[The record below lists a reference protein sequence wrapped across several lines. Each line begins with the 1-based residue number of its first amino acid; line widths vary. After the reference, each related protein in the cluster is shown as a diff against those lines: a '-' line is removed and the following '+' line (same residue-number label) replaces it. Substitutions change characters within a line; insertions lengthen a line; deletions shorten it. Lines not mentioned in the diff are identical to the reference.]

1 MRGMPPTI
9 AASVVARA
17 AEVAIA
23 DGLSPRAVAALLG
36 RPLAALT
43 TDARVPVDA
52 MFALFAAALRHGR
65 DPAFPL
71 RVARAVRPDD
81 YAALG
86 FALERAAT
94 ADEAFTRLVRYG
106 HAISDSGGWQR
117 VDGSDGLELRWVRAG
132 RRTLGHRAANECA
145 VAELLGGLRRA
156 LGPTIRPV
164 ATHFRHAAPGDA
176 RAHAAW
182 FGQIRWGSTW
192 DGVVLPR
199 AIGTARPPAGDA
211 ALSRFFEDLLRRQA
225 DPRRAA
231 LSARVREQLVA
242 DLPAGIPSARDLAQ
256 RLGLSERSLRRGLAT
271 EGHSY
276 RALVDDH
283 RQVCAHDLR
292 AAGKPAT
299 EVAFLLGFSDTSAFS
314 RAYRRW
320 YGTSWR
326 ATAARPR

>member
-1 MRGMPPTI
+1 MSGMPPDRRL
-9 AASVVARA
+9 SGGARKRH
-17 AEVAIA
+17 
-23 DGLSPRAVAALLG
+23 DRRGLSPRVAALLG
-36 RPLAALT
+36 DRGGADA
-43 TDARVPVDA
+43 DARVPVGC
-52 MFALFAAALRHGR
+52 FTLFAAALRHGR

-71 RVARAVRPDD
+71 RVARAVRPRLRG
-81 YAALG
+81 ARL
-86 FALERAAT
+86 RARARRHRGRIS
-94 ADEAFTRLVRYG
+94 RLVRYG
-106 HAISDSGGWQR
+106 HDQR
-117 VDGSDGLELRWVRAG
+117 LGRLAPRRQRRLELRWCRAG
-132 RRTLGHRAANECA
+132 RRTPPRRQQCA
-145 VAELLGGLRRA
+145 VASRRA
-156 LGPTIRPV
+156 AASTRAGP
-164 ATHFRHAAPGDA
+164 AGGHHFRHAAPGDA